1 MSWQRIRTDFRFAI
15 ITLFSAVTVL
25 SVTPFAIYRFARG
38 QILAGLVD
46 VAIVLFLTM
55 VAVHV
60 WRGGDIKRASRVT
73 VVVVSVGCVATVNL
87 IGLTGAFWMYPVLL
101 TNFLF
106 VERREAMLVS
116 ALAIVALLLS
126 PDVFADA
133 NQRITFLATTLIVS
147 LFAFIFASRTET
159 QRMQLE
165 NLASHDPLTGI
176 YNRRAME
183 RELAIAIE
191 AYRRQRTPYGLA
203 IADLDHFKRIN
214 DSSGHEA
221 GDRVLVDFV
230 ELVARCTRKGDRFFR
245 LGGEEFVLLL
255 PGTQAESLQIFCEHL
270 RERIATQLSY
280 ENERIT
286 VSIGAAALETDEDA
300 ASWLARADKAVYQ
313 AKHQGRNQVV
323 VHRGREA
330 DADADAAP
338 VM

>member
-25 SVTPFAIYRFARG
+25 GVAPFAVYRIARG
-38 QILAGLVD
+38 QVLAGVID
-46 VAIVLFLTM
+46 SAIVLSITLAG
-55 VAVHV
+55 VYV
-60 WRGGDIKRASRVT
+60 WRGGNIERASRVT
-73 VVVVSVGCVATVNL
+73 IAAYTAGCLMVANLVGL
-87 IGLTGAFWMYPVLL
+87 PGALWIYAVLL
-101 TNFLF
+101 ANFLL
-106 VERREAMLVS
+106 VERREAVLAS
-116 ALAIVALLLS
+116 AFAIAVLMLS

-133 NQRITFLATTLIVS
+133 NQRITFLATTLVVS

-230 ELVARCTRKGDRFFR
+230 ELVAGSTRKGDRFFR

-255 PGTQAESLQIFCEHL
+255 PGTQAESLQVFCENL
-270 RERIATQLSY
+270 RERIATQLAY
-280 ENERIT
+280 GNERIT

-330 DADADAAP
+330 DAAP